1 MLKNEEKKANIECME
16 AKKKEMTKENKLDI
30 ACLNG
35 RVKAFL
41 DALNWITE
49 REIEEEKE
57 KIHAKGERTG

>member
-1 MLKNEEKKANIECME
+1 ME